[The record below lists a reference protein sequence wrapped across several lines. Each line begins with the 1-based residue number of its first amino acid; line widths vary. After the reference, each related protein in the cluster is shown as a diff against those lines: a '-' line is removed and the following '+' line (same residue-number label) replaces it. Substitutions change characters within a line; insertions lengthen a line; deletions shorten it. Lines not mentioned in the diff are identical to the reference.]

1 MRRAVALAV
10 ALALVAGGALAV
22 TNGPTDPVSLVEHSA
37 ENGTPA
43 VAPAV
48 DATADEGGTT
58 TGTSTTTDASEAAS
72 TSAATTTTAATSAPT
87 DTSSRDDGASGT
99 DVSTPSA
106 VAPAVD
112 APARASVRDVQRNV
126 VNVLEVRATGSGD
139 YDYAFTVRGSVQ
151 RTRVT
156 DSIKSESTDAVR
168 DEGDGTVTVRGST
181 GNEQSDAFLYRGR
194 VVSFRKTGGDSGGT
208 LVRNGLPTSVDDL
221 TSAHVLEVVSRDRN
235 AEVGYAFTVSG
246 SVEKASADGHSADDD
261 DRITTRDGTATVRGS
276 TGDQSGDAYRV
287 TGTITDFRK
296 TGGDSAYFLRYDGLA
311 FTPAEFGAANGG
323 GGNDG
328 GGGGSDV
335 TPVEGCTVIDRAGAY
350 ALTRDVRSADGGTCI
365 RITADRVRFDGNG
378 HRVVGGDGSESV
390 GIAVGGADRR
400 STLRSVVV
408 RNVEVRDWGTGVR
421 VGDARTG
428 RAVRNATVR
437 AVASVSNVGD
447 GVVLADARDSVVA
460 ASSARDNGKSGVY
473 LEELDSDNVVRET
486 AARGNR
492 IGIVAFEGGDGLV
505 LRDNAVRDN
514 ERYGI
519 DTTNGD
525 RDVAIVGNAVV
536 GNGGS
541 GMDLDESDG
550 ITVRDNEVR
559 DNGGSGIDFED
570 VGRVDAVAGNAVRDN
585 DAYGVVLKAAGPATV
600 RNNIVRE
607 NARNG
612 VALLDRSR
620 DVAVREN
627 TVCGNAD
634 PQIRVGD
641 DVENASVSDN
651 RVTCR

>member
-1 MRRAVALAV
+1 M
-10 ALALVAGGALAV
+10 
-22 TNGPTDPVSLVEHSA
+22 S
-37 ENGTPA
+37 TPA
-43 VAPAV
+43 VV
-48 DATADEGGTT
+48 
-58 TGTSTTTDASEAAS
+58 
-72 TSAATTTTAATSAPT
+72 APT
-87 DTSSRDDGASGT
+87 
-99 DVSTPSA
+99 
-106 VAPAVD
+106 VD

-156 DSIKSESTDAVR
+156 DGIKSESTDVVR

-208 LVRNGLPTSVDDL
+208 LVRNGLSTSVDDL

-311 FTPAEFGAANGG
+311 FTPAEFGAANG
-323 GGNDG
+323 DG
-328 GGGGSDV
+328 GGDGSDV
-335 TPVEGCTVIDRAGAY
+335 TPVEGCTVIDRPGAY
-350 ALTRDVRSADGGTCI
+350 ALTRDVRNSDAETCI
-365 RITADRVRFDGNG
+365 RIAANRVTFDGNG
-378 HRVVGGDGSESV
+378 HLVDGVDAEDSV
-390 GIAVGGADRR
+390 GVDVAPAERS
-400 STLRSVVV
+400 STLRRVVV
-408 RNVEVRDWGTGVR
+408 RNVRTSDWGTGVNA
-421 VGDARTG
+421 GDTRTS
-428 RAVRNATVR
+428 RAVRNLTVSGVTSTSNTER
-437 AVASVSNVGD
+437 GVRLSDVTGSVLS
-447 GVVLADARDSVVA
+447 DA
-460 ASSARDNGKSGVY
+460 SARGNGLTGVY
-473 LEELDSDNVVRET
+473 LEELGSDNVVRNVD
-486 AARGNR
+486 ASANR
-492 IGIVAFEGGDGLV
+492 IGIVAFEGGNGLV
-505 LRDNAVRDN
+505 LRNNRVRDN
-514 ERYGI
+514 DHYGI

-536 GNGGS
+536 GNGRS
-541 GMDLDESDG
+541 GMDLDESSG
-550 ITVRDNEVR
+550 ITVRDNAVR

-570 VGRVDAVAGNAVRDN
+570 VGRIDAVAGNTVRDN
-585 DAYGVVLKAAGPATV
+585 GAYGVVLKAAGPTV
-600 RNNIVRE
+600 VRDNVVRE

-620 DVAVREN
+620 GVAVREN